1 MNGPCAP
8 ACTTTQNR
16 PRASDEGSRAGDP
29 GDTDPAPLSPEGA
42 GPHGGSVT
50 RTCTEVR
57 KRVCVTVDM
66 ADICLSALDPR
77 GGCQPSC
84 WDTEQQA
91 RPAGLRPQH
100 TPLASPQP

>member
-1 MNGPCAP
+1 MKGVGLGTP
-8 ACTTTQNR
+8 A
-16 PRASDEGSRAGDP
+16 
-29 GDTDPAPLSPEGA
+29 
-42 GPHGGSVT
+42 T
-50 RTCTEVR
+50 RTRLLYRLRARALMEEVSLGPAQR
-57 KRVCVTVDM
+57 SGSKRVCVTVDM